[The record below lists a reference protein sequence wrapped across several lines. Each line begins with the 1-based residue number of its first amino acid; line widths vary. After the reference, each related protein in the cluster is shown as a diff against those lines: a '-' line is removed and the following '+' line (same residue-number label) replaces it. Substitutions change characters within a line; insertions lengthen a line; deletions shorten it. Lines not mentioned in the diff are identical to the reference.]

1 VHRVSGLLVFN
12 RKFIL
17 SLTSD
22 ETKEEFPEKKRKIR
36 VELSTPIT
44 TLFSWLFAVLMK
56 MCLTE
61 SGILRLRKTKLKT
74 RLANQELFRDF
85 SYSVSAI
92 TIKILIMLEKAKA
105 AVEALASEEVI
116 SKNVAERDL
125 CYLHLD

>member
-1 VHRVSGLLVFN
+1 MHRVSGLLVFN
-12 RKFIL
+12 RKFIV

-74 RLANQELFRDF
+74 RLANQELFKDF

-105 AVEALASEEVI
+105 AVEALANEEVI
-116 SKNVAERDL
+116 AKDVAERDL
-125 CYLHLD
+125 CYLHVY

>member
-1 VHRVSGLLVFN
+1 MHRVSGLLVFN
-12 RKFIL
+12 RKFIV

-74 RLANQELFRDF
+74 RLANQELFIDF

-92 TIKILIMLEKAKA
+92 TIKILMMLEKAKA

-116 SKNVAERDL
+116 SKNVSERDL

>member
-1 VHRVSGLLVFN
+1 
-12 RKFIL
+12 
-17 SLTSD
+17 
-22 ETKEEFPEKKRKIR
+22 
-36 VELSTPIT
+36 
-44 TLFSWLFAVLMK
+44 MK

-74 RLANQELFRDF
+74 RLANQELFKDF